1 MLSVDQIYQP
11 GFSADPTFLVPGHKA
26 GCDAY
31 WIVRILDGGL
41 GFISDWIICV

>member
-31 WIVRILDGGL
+31 WIVRILDGGFL
-41 GFISDWIICV
+41 VYK